1 MKAQLKMRKASSGVT
16 CRAQTKVVFCSAAR
30 ERRAFS
36 VIPRERSGY
45 AFRSRGGVSL
55 PSQCLH
61 RTFTSTQTRR
71 SIVAYAG
78 ATENTEDFDYLLQEI
93 GGTAI
98 YLVGMMG
105 SGKSTVG
112 RQLAEKLSYRFFD
125 TDDVIEKS
133 LGATVSQIFEENGED
148 IFRDIETKV
157 LQELSQYARS
167 VISTGGGAVL
177 SRENWGN
184 MRHGIVVWLNGSPQT
199 LASRIQGQEKENRP
213 LLNDVEESQD
223 ELTTK
228 LTGILDEREKF
239 YNEADI
245 VVLLEDADSGE
256 VLSPES
262 LTGTIM
268 EKLAKAI
275 QDKKKEVEE
284 KKDFKIEGMPDSM
297 QVREPYETTATN
309 KTKDESAPKG
319 FQKKKD

>member
-1 MKAQLKMRKASSGVT
+1 
-16 CRAQTKVVFCSAAR
+16 
-30 ERRAFS
+30 
-36 VIPRERSGY
+36 
-45 AFRSRGGVSL
+45 
-55 PSQCLH
+55 
-61 RTFTSTQTRR
+61 
-71 SIVAYAG
+71 
-78 ATENTEDFDYLLQEI
+78 
-93 GGTAI
+93 
-98 YLVGMMG
+98 MMG

-112 RQLAEKLSYRFFD
+112 KRLAEKLSYRFFD

-133 LGATVSQIFEENGED
+133 LGATVSQIFDENGEE

-184 MRHGIVVWLNGSPQT
+184 MRHGIVVFLSGDPKT
-199 LASRIQGQEKENRP
+199 LASRIQGEEKENRP
-213 LLNDVEESQD
+213 LLNDVEESQQ
-223 ELTTK
+223 EGLVTK
-228 LTGILDEREKF
+228 LSGILEEREKF

-245 VVLLEDADSGE
+245 VVLLEDVDTGA

-262 LTGTIM
+262 LTGSIM

-297 QVREPYETTATN
+297 QVREPYETTATE
-309 KTKDESAPKG
+309 KQSAPKG